1 MGRSSEEKRC
11 QQAGLVNLNIPHL
24 KILRWGILISRYI
37 NIAHPGYNTIFL
49 LCKKQHVFGVGNL
62 DIPGYQ
68 YSPPQ
73 DCPLGGQSWG
83 GESWGYSLTQA
94 HTKITTHR
102 YKQTKPYSLYKV
114 EPSSSL
120 PPSLPPLLLLL
131 TNLTTWCWPTQ
142 HQPT

>member
-73 DCPLGGQSWG
+73 DCPLGG
-83 GESWGYSLTQA
+83 ES
-94 HTKITTHR
+94 
-102 YKQTKPYSLYKV
+102 
-114 EPSSSL
+114 
-120 PPSLPPLLLLL
+120 
-131 TNLTTWCWPTQ
+131 
-142 HQPT
+142 